1 MPTPILSEH
10 YKTREPSSI
19 RLSQIEFLKR
29 KDKVEALNTAIG
41 NVSLPMHPAMI
52 KRLNSI
58 CSNESPFKNGV
69 VAYTSTAG
77 TEEANKAVKNII
89 ASSGFKTDKLYSI
102 ITDGGSQSMELVI
115 IGVCGKAG
123 TGESPLLLID
133 PAYTNYVS
141 FAERCGRKTVSVS
154 RVLREDGTFSLPN
167 FNEIEET
174 IKKYKP
180 GALVVIPYDNPTG
193 QFYDKESMIKLSE
206 ICVKYNMWIISDE
219 AYRELYYTEE
229 NVSSVWGI
237 DDSVVPGIEGRRI
250 SIETAS
256 KVWNACGIRIGAL
269 VSDNAEFIQKAQAE
283 YTANLCANALGQ
295 YIFGALACESHEELQ
310 KWYDKQRNYYRSM
323 MTDVR
328 NALLQK
334 FPGIIVS
341 SPEAALYSVVD
352 VRNIANPGFN
362 INDFVLFCA
371 RSGKVDIEGKSY
383 TLLVAPMTGFY
394 SHVKGEKNSAITQMR
409 IAYVL
414 PPEKM
419 MLVPYLFEKLFHE
432 FEGKNSF

>member
-1 MPTPILSEH
+1 MSAPILSEH

-29 KDKVEALNTAIG
+29 KDDVEALNTAIG
-41 NVSLPMHPAMI
+41 NVSLPMHHAMI

-58 CSNESPFKNGV
+58 CSKESPFKNGV
-69 VAYTSTAG
+69 IAYTSTAG
-77 TEEANKAVKNII
+77 TEEANKAVKNVI
-89 ASSGFKTDKLYSI
+89 ASSGFKTDKLHSI
-102 ITDGGSQSMELVI
+102 ITDGGSQAMELVI

-123 TGESPLLLID
+123 TSKRPLLLID
-133 PAYTNYVS
+133 PAYTNYIS
-141 FAERCGRKTVSVS
+141 FAKRCGRKTVSVT
-154 RVLREDGTFSLPN
+154 RTLQNGGTFSLPD
-167 FNEIEET
+167 FREIEET
-174 IKKYKP
+174 IKKHKP

-193 QFYDKESMIKLSE
+193 QFYDEETMIKLAE
-206 ICVKYNMWIISDE
+206 LCMKYNMWIISDE
-219 AYRELYYTEE
+219 AYRELYYTKK
-229 NVSSVWGI
+229 NVSSIWGL
-237 DDSVVPGIEGRRI
+237 DDAVVPGIEGRRI

-269 VSDNAEFIQKAQAE
+269 VSDNAEFVQKAQAE

-295 YIFGALACESHEELQ
+295 YIFGALAYESHEELQ
-310 KWYDKQRNYYRSM
+310 KWYDNQRTYYKSM
-323 MTDVR
+323 MINIR

-334 FPGIIVS
+334 LPGIIVS

-352 VRNIANPGFN
+352 VRNIAKSGFN
-362 INDFVLFCA
+362 VNDFVLFCA
-371 RSGKVDIEGKSY
+371 KNGKVDINGKNY

-394 SHVKGEKNSAITQMR
+394 APVKGKKNLANTQMR

-419 MLVPYLFEKLFHE
+419 MLVPYLFEKLFTE
-432 FEGKNSF
+432 FERIR

>member
-1 MPTPILSEH
+1 MTMPVLSEH

-29 KDKVEALNTAIG
+29 KDNVEALNTAIG

-52 KRLNSI
+52 KRLNNI
-58 CSNESPFKNGV
+58 CSEESPFKKGV

-77 TEEANKAVKNII
+77 TLEANKAVMNVI

-102 ITDGGSQSMELVI
+102 ITDGGSQAMELII

-123 TGESPLLLID
+123 SDERPLLLID
-133 PAYTNYVS
+133 PAYTNYIS
-141 FAERCGRKTVSVS
+141 FAERCGRKTVSVA
-154 RVLREDGTFSLPN
+154 RTLLDDGTFSLPD
-167 FNEIEET
+167 FMEIEEI
-174 IKKYKP
+174 IKKHKP

-193 QFYDKESMIKLSE
+193 QFYNKASMIKLAE
-206 ICVKYNMWIISDE
+206 LCVKYNMWIISDE
-219 AYRELYYTEE
+219 AYRELYYTEDD
-229 NVSSVWGI
+229 VSSIWGL
-237 DDSVVPGIEGRRI
+237 DNSVVPGIERRRI

-256 KVWNACGIRIGAL
+256 KVWNACGIRIGGL
-269 VSDNAEFIQKAQAE
+269 VSDNAEFLQKAQAE

-295 YIFGALACESHEELQ
+295 YIFGALAHESHEELQ
-310 KWYDKQRNYYRSM
+310 KWYDKQRSYYKGM
-323 MTDVR
+323 MTEVR
-328 NALLQK
+328 NTLLQN

-341 SPEAALYSVVD
+341 SPDAALYSVVD
-352 VRNIANPGFN
+352 VRNIAKPGFN
-362 INDFVLFCA
+362 VNDFVLFCA
-371 RSGKVDIEGKSY
+371 RNGKVDMNGKSY

-394 SHVKGEKNSAITQMR
+394 APVKGKKNSANTQMR

-419 MLVPYLFEKLFHE
+419 KLVPYLFGKLFHE
-432 FEGKNSF
+432 FEFNR